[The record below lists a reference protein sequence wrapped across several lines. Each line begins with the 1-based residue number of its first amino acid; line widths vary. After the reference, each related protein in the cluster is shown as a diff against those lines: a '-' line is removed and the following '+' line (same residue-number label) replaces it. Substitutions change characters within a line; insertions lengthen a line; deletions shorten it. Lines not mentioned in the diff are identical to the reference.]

1 MQEGVK
7 YASVNYGN
15 GMGTIAF
22 DPAVTSPPKLK
33 VVLQSAGYDLLID
46 EAESASGELEELRR
60 KQLRQLRRNTFFAI
74 ALSTPL
80 VVIGMVPALMD
91 MQYANYIMWLL
102 ATPVVLISGSGFF
115 KGAVSQARHKKANMD
130 TLVALSTGTA
140 YLFSVFNTVYAEYW
154 HSKGLHP
161 HVYFEASAVVIAFIL
176 LGKLLEER
184 AKGNT
189 SSALKKLAGL
199 QPKTVTVKD
208 KNGNYTDIPLSEV
221 QIGDLVVV
229 KAGDKIAVDG
239 TVVSGTSY
247 VDESM
252 LSGEPMPVLKKCG
265 NGVFAGTI
273 NGDRNFIFRADK
285 VGSDTLLAQII
296 KMVQD
301 AQGSRAPVQQLV
313 DRVAAVFVPVVITIA
328 VVTFFVWILFG
339 GENGFTHGLLAMVTV
354 LVIAC
359 PCALG
364 LATPTAIMVGVG
376 RGATHGIL
384 IKDAESLELAKK
396 VDAVVLDKTGTITN
410 GHPVVVGEDWFG
422 NESGHY
428 RSILKGMEN
437 ASSHPLARA
446 LDAHFNEVG
455 MPEEELTV
463 ETIAGRGVR
472 CSLGGQTF
480 LAGNKALLATSG
492 VLLTDAQQ
500 QWVALREQQAETIVL
515 FSKDDHMLA
524 AIAVADP
531 VKPTSAVAIKQL
543 KDMGI
548 EVHLLT
554 GDNAFT
560 AKAVSAETGIE
571 NFKAEVL
578 PHEKAAYIEALQ
590 KQGRVVA
597 MVGDGINDSAAL
609 ATADVGIALGTG
621 SDIAMETAR
630 MTIVSGDL
638 QKVSEAIGLS
648 IQTVRTIRQNLFWA
662 FVYNVIGIPIA
673 AGILYPINGFLLNP
687 MVAGAAMALSSV
699 SVVANS
705 LCLKTKRI

>member
-1 MQEGVK
+1 MPDAALIRKTYPVLNMSCASCAASSQEILQMQEGVK
-7 YASVNYGN
+7 YASVNYAN
-15 GMGTIAF
+15 GMGAIAF
-22 DPAVTSPPKLK
+22 DPAVTSPKKLK

-46 EAESASGELEELRR
+46 EGESASGELEEIQR
-60 KQLRQLRRNTFFAI
+60 KQLRQLKRNTFFAI
-74 ALSTPL
+74 GLSIPL
-80 VVIGMVPALMD
+80 VIIGMVPALMD
-91 MQYANYIMWLL
+91 MPYANFIMWLL
-102 ATPVVLISGSGFF
+102 ATPVVLIFGSGFF
-115 KGAVSQARHKKANMD
+115 KGAISQARHKKANMD
-130 TLVALSTGTA
+130 TLVAVSTGTA

-161 HVYFEASAVVIAFIL
+161 HVYFEASAVVIAFVL

-208 KNGNYTDIPLSEV
+208 SDGNYTDIPLSEV
-221 QIGDLVVV
+221 QIGNMVVV

-252 LSGEPMPVLKKCG
+252 LSGEPMPVLKKCD

-273 NGDRNFIFRADK
+273 NGDGSFIFRADK

-328 VVTFFVWILFG
+328 VLTFSVWILFG

-410 GHPVVVGEDWFG
+410 GRPVVVGESWFG
-422 NESGHY
+422 NGSGHY

-446 LDAHFNEVG
+446 LDAHFNEVS

-463 ETIAGRGVR
+463 ETIAGRGLR
-472 CSLGGQTF
+472 CSVGGNMF
-480 LAGNKALLATSG
+480 LAGNRALLTTFG

-531 VKPTSAVAIKQL
+531 VKPTSALAIKQL
-543 KDMGI
+543 KG
-548 EVHLLT
+548 
-554 GDNAFT
+554 
-560 AKAVSAETGIE
+560 
-571 NFKAEVL
+571 
-578 PHEKAAYIEALQ
+578 
-590 KQGRVVA
+590 
-597 MVGDGINDSAAL
+597 
-609 ATADVGIALGTG
+609 
-621 SDIAMETAR
+621 
-630 MTIVSGDL
+630 
-638 QKVSEAIGLS
+638 
-648 IQTVRTIRQNLFWA
+648 
-662 FVYNVIGIPIA
+662 
-673 AGILYPINGFLLNP
+673 
-687 MVAGAAMALSSV
+687 
-699 SVVANS
+699 
-705 LCLKTKRI
+705 